1 MCDSFGHNELPLEVV
16 EGVAFDSVSSLARQ
30 QFQRHVKRTS
40 HKHRDRWGDYRAAYL
55 RGQSIQTIARDA
67 GFSPYLL
74 SRLFVERLLAV
85 DKRCVGKAMKDV
97 ESIPDPRLRAEV
109 QQCVAVDLFCSPRI
123 DRVRAAVGAE
133 YEYILHASLHNRGV
147 PFESES
153 ALRLRSCDKTP
164 DALLSVP
171 IAVMGP
177 NGKVSIATWIDSKA
191 MFGDLSPGAGAS
203 GRTDV
208 ADQAVSY
215 ANRFGPGIIIYWFN
229 FVASIDLPDVLCIP
243 CFPDH
248 VFLAG
253 DEDSVDDLCPDF
265 LGNSD
270 ALSVSF

>member
-1 MCDSFGHNELPLEVV
+1 MCVCVCDNAACRVV

-40 HKHRDRWGDYRAAYL
+40 HKHRDRWGDYQAAYL

-153 ALRLRSCDKTP
+153 ALRLG
-164 DALLSVP
+164 ALLMIVP
-171 IAVMGP
+171 SLPSPPPPALP
-177 NGKVSIATWIDSKA
+177 PSHA
-191 MFGDLSPGAGAS
+191 M
-203 GRTDV
+203 
-208 ADQAVSY
+208 
-215 ANRFGPGIIIYWFN
+215 
-229 FVASIDLPDVLCIP
+229 VASLQVLVGN
-243 CFPDH
+243 FPL
-248 VFLAG
+248 V
-253 DEDSVDDLCPDF
+253 V
-265 LGNSD
+265 
-270 ALSVSF
+270 